1 MICEYLKTKIFSR
14 DTNILSQMHGTSN
27 IFGHS
32 ATTTGG
38 LGVSLN
44 YPILNLKK
52 MACPKTSGCSTAM
65 HIEEDLG
72 PRLHLRWSIYL

>member
-1 MICEYLKTKIFSR
+1 
-14 DTNILSQMHGTSN
+14 MHETSN

-32 ATTTGG
+32 VITVGG

-52 MACPKTSGCSTAM
+52 TVCPETSGCGTVM
-65 HIEEDLG
+65 HMEEDSIKVDIEVDKYLLTTTIKM
-72 PRLHLRWSIYL
+72 LHECLFFQS

>member
-1 MICEYLKTKIFSR
+1 
-14 DTNILSQMHGTSN
+14 MHGTSN

-32 ATTTGG
+32 AATIGG

-52 MACPKTSGCSTAM
+52 KVCPKMSGCSTVM
-65 HIEEDLG
+65 HIEEGLE
-72 PRLHLRWSIYL
+72 PLLHL

>member
-1 MICEYLKTKIFSR
+1 
-14 DTNILSQMHGTSN
+14 MHETSN

-32 ATTTGG
+32 ATTIGG

-44 YPILNLKK
+44 YQIFNLKK
-52 MACPKTSGCSTAM
+52 TACPKTSECGTVM

-72 PRLHLRWSIYL
+72 PRLHLRRIICNNS

>member
-1 MICEYLKTKIFSR
+1 
-14 DTNILSQMHGTSN
+14 MHGTSN

-32 ATTTGG
+32 AATIGG

-52 MACPKTSGCSTAM
+52 KVCPKMSGCSTVM
-65 HIEEDLG
+65 HIEEDFRT
-72 PRLHLRWSIYL
+72 PATSMTEHLFVTIVNVFS

>member
-1 MICEYLKTKIFSR
+1 
-14 DTNILSQMHGTSN
+14 MHGTSN

-44 YPILNLKK
+44 YPILNLNKTT
-52 MACPKTSGCSTAM
+52 CPKKSGCGTVT
-65 HIEEDLG
+65 HIEKDSG
-72 PRLHLRWSIYL
+72 PLLHLRRSIYL

>member
-1 MICEYLKTKIFSR
+1 
-14 DTNILSQMHGTSN
+14 MHGTSN

-32 ATTTGG
+32 AATIGG

-52 MACPKTSGCSTAM
+52 MTYPKKSGCGTVM
-65 HIEEDLG
+65 HIEKIQD
-72 PRLHLRWSIYL
+72 PCYIYDGAFICDNS